1 MEITLRNKN
10 VDQKVKDLIRQKE
23 DLLFKQVDEEKNY
36 SNEIETIEKRIESF
50 EAIAFRTYVAPFIS
64 GECYKE
70 LFPMVKKLQ
79 GLNSKAV
86 ELDAAEK
93 DLNELIDYICKLFG
107 YQFTID
113 DFWKGISMEKMLSE
127 VARITNEVMRKIYK
141 LNESDS
147 DTQQ

>member
-10 VDQKVKDLIRQKE
+10 IDQKVKDLIRKKE
-23 DLLFKQVDEEKNY
+23 DLIFKQVDEEKNY
-36 SNEIETIEKRIESF
+36 SNEIETIEKKIASF
-50 EAIAFRTYVAPFIS
+50 EAIAFRTYMSPFIS

-70 LFPMVKKLQ
+70 LFPMVRKLQ

-113 DFWKGISMEKMLSE
+113 DFWKGISMENMLSE